1 MEARSKVVV
10 VVGGCNIHLIHHGCA
25 VQSLQSHTMK
35 HIDDEVIDL
44 LLRITQHKGLIA
56 EEVVAWG
63 YYPFRPVLAGSL
75 CAWHDGI
82 ISRRKAT
89 LALGSID
96 VAPCLSGGVGP
107 DQLGDCETGTK
118 DVRWIMWNSYHR

>member
-1 MEARSKVVV
+1 MRSPVLSVPHDEAYRRCGDRST
-10 VVGGCNIHLIHHGCA
+10 LP
-25 VQSLQSHTMK
+25 
-35 HIDDEVIDL
+35 
-44 LLRITQHKGLIA
+44 ITQHKGLIA

-89 LALGSID
+89 LALGPID

-107 DQLGDCETGTK
+107 DQLEDCET
-118 DVRWIMWNSYHR
+118 